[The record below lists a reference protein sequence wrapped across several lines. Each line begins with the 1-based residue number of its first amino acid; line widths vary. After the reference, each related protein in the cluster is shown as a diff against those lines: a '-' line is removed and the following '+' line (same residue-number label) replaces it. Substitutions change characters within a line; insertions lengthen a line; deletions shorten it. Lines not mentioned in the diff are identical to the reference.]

1 MILFFGIVDEEG
13 KLPIH
18 IWSNETLATFN
29 FGLQGEQ
36 PYAVEVESLED
47 GLALTTPDFVTF
59 FNVVDENFPDLDK
72 MIVGCV
78 ANWMRGH
85 HLTARTSLLHARV

>member
-13 KLPIH
+13 NLPIR

-36 PYAVEVESLED
+36 PNAVEVLSLEG
-47 GLALTTPDFVTF
+47 GLALTTPNFVTF
-59 FNVVDENFPDLDK
+59 FNVVDENFPELDK
-72 MIVGCV
+72 MIVGYV
-78 ANWMRGH
+78 AE
-85 HLTARTSLLHARV
+85 LLHDLRVVS